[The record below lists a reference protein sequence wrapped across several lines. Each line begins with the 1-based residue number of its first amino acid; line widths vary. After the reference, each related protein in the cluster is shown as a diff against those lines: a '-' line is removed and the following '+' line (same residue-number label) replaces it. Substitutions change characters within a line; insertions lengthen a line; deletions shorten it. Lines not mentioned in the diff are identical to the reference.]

1 MDFSTIIPT
10 FRRPEQ
16 LREAI
21 GSVLGQTGVALEVFV
36 IDDSPEG
43 SAEAVVREFGDTRLS
58 YRRNP
63 TPSGGRPAIVRNL
76 AWPDARGTFIHFLD
90 DDDLVPDGHYAA
102 VKSVFA
108 VMPEVGVVFGQIAP
122 FGSEGKQLA
131 EERAFFARAARR
143 GARFRGLGSRWLL
156 TACMLFHETLLVCSA
171 GIMRRDCVA
180 AIHGFDTTL
189 PLMEDVDFYARAIR
203 RFGAHFMDR
212 VSLHYRIGP
221 SLMRASRQSAVDES
235 YRRMHARYRLE
246 HGALEIN
253 AIRVLAR
260 LLRGL

>member
-1 MDFSTIIPT
+1 MEFSTIIPT
-10 FRRPEQ
+10 FRRPDE

-43 SAEAVVREFGDTRLS
+43 SAEVVVRAFGDARLN

-76 AWPDARGTFIHFLD
+76 AWPDARGAFVHFLD
-90 DDDLVPDGHYAA
+90 DDDIVPSGHYAA
-102 VKSVFA
+102 VKAVFA
-108 VMPEVGVVFGQIAP
+108 AMPDVAVVFGAITP

-131 EERAFFARAARR
+131 QERAFFARAVRR
-143 GARFRGLGSRWLL
+143 ATRFRGLGNRWLF
-156 TACMLFHETLLVCSA
+156 TACMLFQETLLVCGA

-180 AIHGFDTTL
+180 AIQGFDPTL

-203 RFGAHFMDR
+203 RFGAHFIDR

-221 SLMRASRQSAVDES
+221 SLMRASHQAAVDES
-235 YRRMHARYRLE
+235 YRRMHARYRSE
-246 HGALEIN
+246 HGALEFN
-253 AIRVLAR
+253 AIRILAR